1 MSNFKKYISYIL
13 LLNLLNSFNSDII
26 NLTDYKYPTISMSDK
41 YIRIAI
47 LGTNDFHGGIFP
59 NKYSD
64 ILYNKYSNGG
74 GNYLYSYAKILK
86 EEWGKQLLWLDG
98 GDQFSGTMECMLS
111 NCYIMKDY
119 YNKVGLDGMA
129 IGNHDFDYGQEFLK
143 DFINQQNFPTLNAN
157 IYDWKEKKYLY
168 ELWKNVEPY
177 HIYEID
183 INPKIK
189 IGVIG
194 LATKQT
200 PTTTSCDVSN
210 LNFEDYYDTTK
221 KWTEYLRN
229 EEKVD
234 SVILLTHFGPKC
246 SKEID
251 EKMKIG
257 MWDSTSL
264 QRECDST
271 QEIMDFLKK
280 LKDNNIQIDGVVGAH
295 VHDIVH
301 HWISDIPVIESSGSD
316 YFNILYLP
324 FKNSTT
330 SVSLLTNKINIEG
343 PVPVCEKLWPN
354 SKNCIYKYED
364 SSLMQD
370 FIFHNKNIT
379 LDEELTKDLKFWNDI
394 IDNKINNNLFY
405 TNIEMSLDDTKET
418 VLTNFVNDIGK
429 IITESDICFFNL
441 GGIRSTWYQGPVNEI
456 DLFRMFPFNN
466 TFVRFEMTGR
476 EVYHM
481 FQNLAYYTLYPQS
494 GTLQTYTYINSIYK
508 MKGLTILDGDEE
520 KFLDPNKVYK
530 ICTNDF
536 LADGGSGMSYV
547 RKWYKE
553 LRNKKDFGIIRELFY
568 DYVQKMG
575 NVTKEKFI
583 DENHLRITIDN

>member
-1 MSNFKKYISYIL
+1 
-13 LLNLLNSFNSDII
+13 
-26 NLTDYKYPTISMSDK
+26 
-41 YIRIAI
+41 
-47 LGTNDFHGGIFP
+47 
-59 NKYSD
+59 
-64 ILYNKYSNGG
+64 
-74 GNYLYSYAKILK
+74 
-86 EEWGKQLLWLDG
+86 
-98 GDQFSGTMECMLS
+98 
-111 NCYIMKDY
+111 
-119 YNKVGLDGMA
+119 
-129 IGNHDFDYGQEFLK
+129 
-143 DFINQQNFPTLNAN
+143 
-157 IYDWKEKKYLY
+157 
-168 ELWKNVEPY
+168 
-177 HIYEID
+177 
-183 INPKIK
+183 
-189 IGVIG
+189 
-194 LATKQT
+194 
-200 PTTTSCDVSN
+200 
-210 LNFEDYYDTTK
+210 
-221 KWTEYLRN
+221 
-229 EEKVD
+229 
-234 SVILLTHFGPKC
+234 
-246 SKEID
+246 
-251 EKMKIG
+251 